1 MLATASLETPS
12 PTPVRTPTPGG
23 VLAWLLHSDEP
34 WAQHARFDA
43 GRRWYTKVGEHE
55 GHEVWLLSWLP
66 GQGTDLHD
74 HGESA
79 GAFAVVSGRLTELT
93 IERRQAG
100 PRSETF
106 RWTPGVVRPF
116 GPGHV
121 HQVSNTSGSPAV
133 SLHVYSPSL
142 ARMTRYRL
150 APAGLEILGVDRA
163 GVAW

>member
-1 MLATASLETPS
+1 M
-12 PTPVRTPTPGG
+12 
-23 VLAWLLHSDEP
+23 
-34 WAQHARFDA
+34 
-43 GRRWYTKVGEHE
+43 
-55 GHEVWLLSWLP
+55 WLLSWLP

-74 HGESA
+74 HGAST

-106 RWTPGVVRPF
+106 RWTPGAVRPF

-121 HQVSNTSGSPAV
+121 HQVTNTSGSPAV

-142 ARMTRYRL
+142 SSMTAIASRPRGSRPWESTEPGWPGDRRRARRDD
-150 APAGLEILGVDRA
+150 ADEA
-163 GVAW
+163 